1 MEPKHPSTHPLLPPT
16 SEDDRVLWLRLLRS
30 YRVGPSTFYRLMAEH
45 GSAGAALAALPQVA
59 AAAGVKDYRPYE
71 AARARDELALGQA
84 QGAHM
89 ICMGSDDYPRDLA
102 ETSDAPPILWALGD
116 LSVLT
121 KPMIGL
127 VGARN
132 ASSLGLRMARG
143 LSAELAEAGYIVVS
157 GLARGID
164 AAAHTA
170 ALSHGTLAVLAG
182 GADVIYPSEN
192 TGLYQN
198 IRQQGLLLSERPFGF
213 QPKARDFPR
222 RNRIISGLAK
232 ALVVVEAAGRSGS
245 LITARTALDQ
255 GREVLAVPGH
265 PFDARSGGCNM
276 LIRDGA
282 RLVRNGA
289 DVLEALPPEATTE
302 TADSALPL
310 EQPAPKRSLQETAA
324 LHQQIL
330 NRLGP
335 TPLAEDQLIRDLA
348 APAQAVLP
356 ALTDLEM
363 AGEVQR
369 QPGGLLARLS
379 APDRAAA
386 PQEV

>member
-1 MEPKHPSTHPLLPPT
+1 
-16 SEDDRVLWLRLLRS
+16 
-30 YRVGPSTFYRLMAEH
+30 
-45 GSAGAALAALPQVA
+45 
-59 AAAGVKDYRPYE
+59 
-71 AARARDELALGQA
+71 
-84 QGAHM
+84 
-89 ICMGSDDYPRDLA
+89 
-102 ETSDAPPILWALGD
+102 
-116 LSVLT
+116 
-121 KPMIGL
+121 
-127 VGARN
+127 
-132 ASSLGLRMARG
+132 
-143 LSAELAEAGYIVVS
+143 
-157 GLARGID
+157 
-164 AAAHTA
+164 
-170 ALSHGTLAVLAG
+170 LAVLAG

-302 TADSALPL
+302 TADPALPL
-310 EQPAPKRSLQETAA
+310 EKPAPKRSLQETAA